1 MKNVWYVARFEFQSI
16 LSKRSFWVTTFL
28 LPVLILGLTFG
39 SQLVFSTSDSQQN
52 LNQEQVPVMPENTGL
67 VDPASILDKESI
79 RDSFILYPSKTA
91 AQSALQIGEIDAC
104 FVLDASTIQTGQVE
118 MIVREYSPF
127 QQLAQ
132 SELMEGL
139 LEQHLS
145 PDRTITTLLS
155 DPFVN
160 IELVSLAPEPG
171 TGFVEPLAGSDFFV
185 PYIILFLFFMMIS
198 SSSGMALRAV
208 SKEKE
213 NQTAEIL
220 LGSLR
225 PIELLTGKL
234 IGISAVTLLQI
245 LMWFLVLQLGSRNPL
260 PFLDLPNGYKLPD
273 NLVFWAIPLLLSG
286 FVMYGSALIAIG
298 VLAPTARES
307 SQFTFLI
314 YLPLMLPMILNSLF
328 VTAPQSALVT
338 FLSLFPPTA
347 PLSMITRL
355 TVVPVPLWELAASL
369 AGIVLVAGFL
379 LLAASRLFRA
389 DTLLSS
395 SSLDIKRLVSEFLA
409 VFGKD
414 SRRSQLPDRLQ

>member
-1 MKNVWYVARFEFQSI
+1 
-16 LSKRSFWVTTFL
+16 
-28 LPVLILGLTFG
+28 
-39 SQLVFSTSDSQQN
+39 
-52 LNQEQVPVMPENTGL
+52 
-67 VDPASILDKESI
+67 
-79 RDSFILYPSKTA
+79 
-91 AQSALQIGEIDAC
+91 
-104 FVLDASTIQTGQVE
+104 
-118 MIVREYSPF
+118 
-127 QQLAQ
+127 
-132 SELMEGL
+132 
-139 LEQHLS
+139 
-145 PDRTITTLLS
+145 
-155 DPFVN
+155 
-160 IELVSLAPEPG
+160 
-171 TGFVEPLAGSDFFV
+171 
-185 PYIILFLFFMMIS
+185 
-198 SSSGMALRAV
+198 
-208 SKEKE
+208 
-213 NQTAEIL
+213 
-220 LGSLR
+220 
-225 PIELLTGKL
+225 
-234 IGISAVTLLQI
+234 
-245 LMWFLVLQLGSRNPL
+245 MWFLVLQLGSRNPL